1 MGTRVMIAFKA
12 CGDEMNRPMGDQENI
27 VIKTERVSKS
37 FPGVQALK
45 ELDFEVAR
53 GEVHALCGE
62 NGAGKSTLMKII
74 VREYIED
81 EGDVFIQGQNV
92 RGMGIRDVQEL
103 GLSLIHQDLNLVPV
117 FSVAQNICLGREPRN
132 RFGTIDWK
140 ATRQKAAIFLSEIT
154 ADIDVD
160 DLVEN
165 LSISEQQ
172 LVAIARSLVTAPRI
186 LILDEPTARL
196 DHKASDSFF
205 SFLERAKKG
214 GLTVVYISHRLEE
227 IYRICDKVTVLRD
240 GKKIMTSKTNE
251 LPQTELVRHMLG
263 REITRQ
269 VPKETV
275 PIGDVKLSVRDLFP
289 KGKGEGISFDLRS
302 GEILG
307 VVGSIGAGKSELA
320 RAIFGADPK
329 RSGTIAISGKEIK
342 INTPQDA
349 IAKRLALIPE
359 ERRDQ
364 GLVGNESV
372 RKNITLAALRKKF
385 CRGPSWIDRN
395 KEIEA
400 VKESIKSLGIATPST
415 EQQVQF
421 LSGGTQQKVVVG
433 KWLMSDSDL
442 YIFDEPTK
450 GIDVGG
456 KYDIYKLIVDLARQG
471 AGVIFIS
478 NELPEVLTL
487 CDRVLVMFDGQ
498 IIKEVQT
505 QATNREELL
514 FYVMGGRDYAE
525 TANNSKRD
533 H

>member
-1 MGTRVMIAFKA
+1 
-12 CGDEMNRPMGDQENI
+12 MNRPAGNQETI
-27 VIKTERVSKS
+27 VIQTKRISKS

-45 ELDFEVAR
+45 ELDFEVTS

-81 EGDVFIQGQNV
+81 EGDIFIEGRNV
-92 RGMGIRDVQEL
+92 KDFGIRDVQEL
-103 GLSLIHQDLNLVPV
+103 GLSLIHQDLNLIPMLT
-117 FSVAQNICLGREPRN
+117 VAHNICLGREPVT
-132 RFGTIDWK
+132 RFGTINWK
-140 ATRQKAAIFLSEIT
+140 AMRLKAAQFLAEIT
-154 ADIDVD
+154 SDIDVD
-160 DLVEN
+160 NLVEN

-172 LVAIARSLVTAPRI
+172 LVSIARSLVTSPRI

-205 SFLERAKKG
+205 SFLERAKQK

-227 IYRICDKVTVLRD
+227 IYRICDRVTVLRD
-240 GKKIMTSKTNE
+240 GMKITTAQTQD
-251 LPQTELVRHMLG
+251 LPQTELVKHMLG
-263 REITRQ
+263 REITQQ

-289 KGKGEGISFDLRS
+289 KGKGEHIQFDLKS

-307 VVGSIGAGKSELA
+307 IVGSIGAGKSEVA

-329 RSGTIAISGKEIK
+329 QSGTITISGKEVK

-349 IAKRLALIPE
+349 IAQGLALIPE

-400 VKESIKSLGIATPST
+400 VKESVRILGIATPSI

-421 LSGGTQQKVVVG
+421 LSGGTQQKVVVT
-433 KWLMSDSDL
+433 KWLMSDSDI

-456 KYDIYKLIVDLARQG
+456 KYDIYEMIIDLARQG
-471 AGVIFIS
+471 AGIIFIS
-478 NELPEVLTL
+478 NELPEVLSL

-505 QATNREELL
+505 KATNREELL

-525 TANNSKRD
+525 TANNSER
-533 H
+533 HH